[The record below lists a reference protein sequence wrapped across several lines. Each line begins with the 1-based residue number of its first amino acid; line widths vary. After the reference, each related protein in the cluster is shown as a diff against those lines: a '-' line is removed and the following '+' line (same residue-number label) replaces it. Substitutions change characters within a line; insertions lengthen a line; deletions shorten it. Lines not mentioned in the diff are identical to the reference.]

1 MDINKRDGMGS
12 TPLHWAAIS
21 NSANTFRFLL
31 AMRDLLIDAIDD
43 DGLTPLH
50 LAVMNAGETKDLT
63 MVKILIAKGASP

>member
-1 MDINKRDGMGS
+1 MGS